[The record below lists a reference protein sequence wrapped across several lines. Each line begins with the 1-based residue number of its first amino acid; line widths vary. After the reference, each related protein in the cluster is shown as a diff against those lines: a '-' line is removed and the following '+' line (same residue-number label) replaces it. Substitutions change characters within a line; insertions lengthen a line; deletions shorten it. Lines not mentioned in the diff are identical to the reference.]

1 MTDQQVRKIIHHEF
15 KQAMAN
21 QIMPE
26 LERELK
32 QMISKVNQPI
42 TNINKFFYD
51 KLVNEEQK
59 SDQMVQVF
67 E

>member
-1 MTDQQVRKIIHHEF
+1 
-15 KQAMAN
+15 MAN